1 MIASDL
7 PAGAYYVTIT
17 DNWGCTAN
25 ASINLEQF
33 NDLAMQMRS
42 TDATCFGVGN
52 GSASAIA
59 VRGEPPY
66 VYAWSNGEN
75 TEVISGLRAGRYT
88 ITLTDA
94 NMCTVTGSVDIDQ
107 PEELRLESNVKTISC
122 HGKNDGSIAL
132 NAVGGVEPYN
142 FSVRLDDVTF
152 AGTYMTGLFPGT
164 YMMEV
169 SDANGC
175 VSGNVIQLVEPE
187 EFESSYNLTMP
198 SCFGNN
204 DGSIEITATGGT
216 KPYMYGWDSYYSEEP
231 LLTGL
236 REGMY
241 TISVV
246 DANKCT
252 YQVASITLTDMA
264 GACIKIPDV
273 FTPNGDGINDEWII
287 ENIDMFP
294 EATVYVFNRWGQMM
308 YKGTGNDEPWDGR
321 YRGHFVPAGTYLYIV
336 DLYQRTDAYKGTVT
350 VIY

>member
-66 VYAWSNGEN
+66 VYAWSNGET
-75 TEVISGLRAGRYT
+75 TEVISRLRAGRYT

-187 EFESSYNLTMP
+187 EFESSYN
-198 SCFGNN
+198 FV
-204 DGSIEITATGGT
+204 
-216 KPYMYGWDSYYSEEP
+216 
-231 LLTGL
+231 L
-236 REGMY
+236 R
-241 TISVV
+241 
-246 DANKCT
+246 
-252 YQVASITLTDMA
+252 QQ
-264 GACIKIPDV
+264 
-273 FTPNGDGINDEWII
+273 
-287 ENIDMFP
+287 
-294 EATVYVFNRWGQMM
+294 RWF
-308 YKGTGNDEPWDGR
+308 D
-321 YRGHFVPAGTYLYIV
+321 
-336 DLYQRTDAYKGTVT
+336 
-350 VIY
+350 